1 MVSGNSGLTEEY
13 IYSLLLHPGERKYR
27 LLTGSMDVANAIRIY
42 RCQHPKNAERL
53 INVYTG
59 EAIHVV
65 RKGKAGHIN
74 YLESGD
80 YTLND
85 DAYLLIEKAG
95 HGYRVSLK
103 WLALAY
109 QQVFREYASNSDNG
123 TWNMGGFFEHATFDI
138 PAYEEQEMMLRASET
153 SMAA

>member
-1 MVSGNSGLTEEY
+1 MALLSFRGISTPSLTAQ
-13 IYSLLLHPGERKYR
+13 GEQRRSSYF
-27 LLTGSMDVANAIRIY
+27 NIR
-42 RCQHPKNAERL
+42 RGDPL